1 MSVTIIRQWTGRG
14 ARYYHYDTVE
24 EATEDTRDFIV
35 RNVGPDIDPQQLEAI
50 TRGVV
55 ALHAPRLPGGL
66 HRGRAGAR
74 RLVERN
80 ARGPAA
86 NRARR
91 RCAVPG
97 RLRGSSHARPTA
109 TFRPGARTAP
119 APACRGEIAADARG

>member
-55 ALHAPRLPGGL
+55 ALHCMHLDFREDCIVVEPGHAACCDVQG
-66 HRGRAGAR
+66 GCPAAR
-74 RLVERN
+74 R
-80 ARGPAA
+80 
-86 NRARR
+86 
-91 RCAVPG
+91 
-97 RLRGSSHARPTA
+97 
-109 TFRPGARTAP
+109 
-119 APACRGEIAADARG
+119 